1 MVDQSRRTPGDPTG
15 PPTPGGRSR
24 FGGTHSMNPSAR
36 GSSMAPSARLSGF
49 AILSGMLFL
58 ACGDDGTSP
67 PPPGGQAN
75 LRPTANFSTD
85 ASAGSAPLAVQFDAS
100 ASVDPDGDIVSFA
113 WDFGDGTTGSGQT
126 VGHTYDSPGPFAP
139 RLTVT
144 DDRGAAHTRVG
155 SRIRVNSPPGT
166 GSNDLEGTTYH
177 DADASGARDPG
188 EDPISNLIVFLDED
202 EDGAWDAGEP
212 ASVTDDNG
220 QYAFAGLDGGR
231 SYTVTQWL
239 PVGWTN
245 TSPGSPDG
253 IPPLPSP
260 TVSLRHILPSP
271 QGRQGG
277 GASALSG
284 AVGVGPSG
292 FSIIGGEEAGAGEF
306 PFQVALVTTNTQF
319 QFCGGTFIARSWVM
333 TAAHCVTGG
342 INDVNDPSA
351 LQVLAGTESL
361 TTGGTLID
369 VVRILVHP
377 NFSSSSFV
385 ENDIAL
391 LELDGEFMYPRVE
404 PLARDDENLALP
416 GTTATVIG
424 WGLTSNNGQ
433 GSPVLKKLNA
443 DIISNAE
450 CQTLLG
456 NNIQDVTICAGM
468 QGSSQSVCNGDSG
481 GPLLVP
487 FGNRWKEVGI
497 VSFGANICFQPT
509 AFARVAALVDYVDAN
524 VQPERSGAVVVDWSG
539 GPQVVV
545 DFGNFR

>member
-1 MVDQSRRTPGDPTG
+1 
-15 PPTPGGRSR
+15 
-24 FGGTHSMNPSAR
+24 
-36 GSSMAPSARLSGF
+36 MAPSARLSGI
-49 AILSGMLFL
+49 ALLSAALLWG
-58 ACGDDGTSP
+58 CGDDGTSP
-67 PPPGGQAN
+67 TPPGGQAN
-75 LRPTANFSTD
+75 VRPTANFTTD
-85 ASAGSAPLAVQFDAS
+85 ASTGSAPLTVVFDAS
-100 ASVDPDGDIVSFA
+100 SSVDPDGDIVGFT
-113 WDFGDGTTGSGQT
+113 WDFGDGSTGSGQT
-126 VGHTYDSPGPFAP
+126 VTHVYDTPGPFAP

-144 DDRGAAHTRVG
+144 DDRGASHTRVG
-155 SRIRVNSPPGT
+155 NRIRVNSPPGP
-166 GSNDLEGTTYH
+166 GSNDLAGSAYH
-177 DADASGARDPG
+177 DADADGERDPG
-188 EDPISNLIVFLDED
+188 EDPIANLVVFLDED
-202 EDGAWDAGEP
+202 DDGLWDVGELV
-212 ASVTDDNG
+212 AVTDDDG
-220 QYAFAGLDGGR
+220 QYGFTGLDGGR
-231 SYTVTQWL
+231 SYSVTQEL

-260 TVSLRHILPSP
+260 SANAWEITRERP
-271 QGRQGG
+271 
-277 GASALSG
+277 GASGANISSAGPDAVSVGSSG
-284 AVGVGPSG
+284 V
-292 FSIIGGEEAGAGEF
+292 SIIGGEEAGAGEF
-306 PFQVALVTTNTQF
+306 PFQVALVTSASQF

-333 TAAHCVTGG
+333 TAAHCVTGA

-351 LQVLAGTESL
+351 LQILAGTETLAS
-361 TTGGTLID
+361 GGVLID

-377 NFSSSSFV
+377 SFSSSSFV

-404 PLARDDENLALP
+404 PLSRDDENLALP

-433 GSPVLKKLNA
+433 GSPVLKKLEA

-456 NNIQDVTICAGM
+456 SNIRDVTICAGM

-487 FGNRWKEVGI
+487 FGSRWKEVGI

-509 AFARVAALVDYVDAN
+509 AFARVSALVSYVDAN
-524 VQPERSGAVVVDWSG
+524 VPAERSGAVVVDWSG
-539 GPQVVV
+539 GASAVV

>member
-1 MVDQSRRTPGDPTG
+1 MA
-15 PPTPGGRSR
+15 
-24 FGGTHSMNPSAR
+24 SAVR
-36 GSSMAPSARLSGF
+36 ASSVVLLTAAFFWG
-49 AILSGMLFL
+49 
-58 ACGDDGTSP
+58 CGDDGTSP
-67 PPPGGQAN
+67 PPGGQAN
-75 LRPTANFSTD
+75 IRPTANFSAD
-85 ASAGSAPLAVQFDAS
+85 AATGSVPLTVQFDAS
-100 ASVDPDGDIVSFA
+100 ASTDPDGSLTAFA
-113 WDFGDGTTGSGQT
+113 WEFGDGATGTGQT
-126 VGHTYDSPGPFAP
+126 VSHTYDEPGAFAP

-144 DDRGAAHTRVG
+144 DDRGASHTRVG
-155 SRIRVNSPPGT
+155 SRIRVASPPGA
-166 GSNDLEGTTYH
+166 GSNDLSGVSYH
-177 DADASGARDPG
+177 DANANGTRDAG
-188 EDPISNLIVFLDED
+188 ENPIPNLIVFLDEND
-202 EDGAWDAGEP
+202 DGIRDAGELV
-212 ASVTDDNG
+212 SVTGDDG
-220 QYAFAGLDGGR
+220 AYAFSGLDGGR
-231 SYTVTQWL
+231 SYTVTQEL
-239 PVGWTN
+239 TVGWTN

-260 TVSLRHILPSP
+260 GTVSPFAANAVDGSNATA
-271 QGRQGG
+271 
-277 GASALSG
+277 GAHG
-284 AVGVGPSG
+284 AVAVGPSG
-292 FSIIGGEEAGAGEF
+292 LSIIGGEEAGAGEF
-306 PFQVALVTTNTQF
+306 PFQVALVTSNTQF

-351 LQVLAGTESL
+351 LRVLAGTETLS
-361 TTGGTLID
+361 TGGALID

-377 NFSSSSFV
+377 NFSSSAFV

-404 PLARDDENLALP
+404 PLSRDDENQAAP

-433 GSPVLKKLNA
+433 GSPVLKKLDA

-487 FGNRWKEVGI
+487 FGNRWKEAGI

-509 AFARVAALVDYVDAN
+509 AFARVSALVSYVDAN
-524 VQPERSGAVVVDWSG
+524 VPAERSGAVVVNWSG
-539 GPQVVV
+539 GSSAVV